1 MSNKKGL
8 PLKVKQKIKQKKG
21 DVSSFQYDEK
31 MLVSWTDKRN
41 ILMLSTK
48 YSNEVIDVP
57 TRLVHTLIV
66 NF

>member
-21 DVSSFQYDEK
+21 DVSSFRYDKK
-31 MLVSWTDKRN
+31 MVVSWTDKRN
-41 ILMLSTK
+41 IFMLSTK

-57 TRLVHTLIV
+57 TRLVRTLIV

>member
-1 MSNKKGL
+1 MSKKGL